1 MAGSQLKKQE
11 LAEAQQ
17 RVIELERE
25 LQQTQQLLAI
35 HAPNIVIGQEVP
47 PLKQY
52 SDNVPKQI
60 KALGKS
66 GLSEDEMIV
75 ALGAAREDWE
85 EWKERFPGMTAA
97 LAHARDLA
105 LAELA
110 RIEREA
116 MTRRLWG
123 AHFQAIEKRRKA
135 LMDQGTKAGDAD
147 GLVKVVRGYAC
158 PVCSK
163 PKVPIAPQSV
173 ADTAG

>member
-1 MAGSQLKKQE
+1 MAGSQLTIQE
-11 LAEAQQ
+11 LAEALE
-17 RVIELERE
+17 RVVELERE
-25 LQQTQQLLAI
+25 LQQMQQILAI
-35 HAPNIVIGQEVP
+35 HAPNVVIGQEVA
-47 PLKQY
+47 PLKHY
-52 SDNVPKQI
+52 SDNVPNQI

-75 ALGAAREDWE
+75 ALGVARDDWE
-85 EWKERFPGMTAA
+85 MWKESFPGMTAA

-123 AHFQAIEKRRKA
+123 SHFQAIEKRRKA
-135 LMDQGTKAGDAD
+135 LLDQGTKAGDAD
-147 GLVKVVRGYAC
+147 SLVKVVRGYTC
-158 PVCSK
+158 PVCHK
-163 PKVPIAPQSV
+163 PKAPSVPQSV